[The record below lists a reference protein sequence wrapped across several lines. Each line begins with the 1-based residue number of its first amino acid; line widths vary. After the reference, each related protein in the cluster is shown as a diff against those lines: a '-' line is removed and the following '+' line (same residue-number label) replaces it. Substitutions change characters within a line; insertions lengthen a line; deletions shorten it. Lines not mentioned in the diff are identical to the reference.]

1 MLPEY
6 SGKDF
11 VQLILTLFG
20 ERNAKGFAYYLA
32 ICGALLLFITVLER
46 IGSLAVKITQA
57 VGETAQYAD
66 ALVNYAIAF
75 GIFAFVIFLFVLGTY
90 LIGRTDR
97 RAQRQLEQEREKH
110 QEEHRSEMAAIMEQ
124 LNSIQ
129 QVVGTQSDESETD
142 DGEVHTDD

>member
-1 MLPEY
+1 M
-6 SGKDF
+6 
-11 VQLILTLFG
+11 ILTLFG
-20 ERNAKGFAYYLA
+20 ERNARGFAYYFA
-32 ICGALLLFITVLER
+32 ISGAVLLFLAVLER
-46 IGSLAVKITQA
+46 IVTTVVSVTQA
-57 VGETAQYAD
+57 VGETVQYAD

-75 GIFAFVIFLFVLGTY
+75 GIFALVIFAFVSGTY

-129 QVVGTQSDESETD
+129 KVVGTQSDESEGD
-142 DGEVHTDD
+142 DGKVHTDD